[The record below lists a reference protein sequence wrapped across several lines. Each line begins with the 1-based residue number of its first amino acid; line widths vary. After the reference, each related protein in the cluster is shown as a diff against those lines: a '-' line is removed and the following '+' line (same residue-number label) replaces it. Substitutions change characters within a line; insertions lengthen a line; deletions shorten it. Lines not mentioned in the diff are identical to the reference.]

1 MVQLKQWAEKR
12 SGLAGRSAALAGIAV
27 GVKARTDGPSKE
39 TPADTPRPDSSG
51 ATVEQVGAF
60 SEQGNHLAAARAFAS
75 MPPEKRKDP
84 RLCEDFDRS
93 SAAVPDWWLERAADT
108 AQKVEEPCVR
118 ARLWLLLARAHR
130 EANDPTDCRTA
141 VTEAIHCTTAIW
153 SRILARRG
161 DAGRGHNG
169 TFRWQGDSGSRKSE
183 KAEIH
188 SMLNM
193 LMALERLQHEIG
205 DRAEAFDTLLLAL
218 KCVETMPRDAGY
230 SSSATPDSLAA
241 WLARIAGRAR
251 LRGRPDIAEII
262 MGGFPWS
269 QVQATRGTDT
279 FLMGLAAAEAQDAA
293 ELEELAEEMR
303 RRATTTL
310 GGSSSMTNYAALLY
324 AKLSLLAARRGD
336 ENRYQ
341 AAMKV
346 GGLVN
351 IRRGSASPA
360 ILLRLAEATATLGE
374 TDVAREYI
382 DQSKVHGPERDA
394 VVADVVTAI
403 CQDGRISEA
412 RELLEQIRDEEAKVQ
427 ASYAV
432 AKAEADEPSARLSGL
447 FERAEAMAGNAEKA
461 AALAGVA
468 SALLPE

>member
-1 MVQLKQWAEKR
+1 
-12 SGLAGRSAALAGIAV
+12 
-27 GVKARTDGPSKE
+27 
-39 TPADTPRPDSSG
+39 
-51 ATVEQVGAF
+51 
-60 SEQGNHLAAARAFAS
+60 
-75 MPPEKRKDP
+75 
-84 RLCEDFDRS
+84 
-93 SAAVPDWWLERAADT
+93 
-108 AQKVEEPCVR
+108 
-118 ARLWLLLARAHR
+118 
-130 EANDPTDCRTA
+130 
-141 VTEAIHCTTAIW
+141 
-153 SRILARRG
+153 
-161 DAGRGHNG
+161 
-169 TFRWQGDSGSRKSE
+169 
-183 KAEIH
+183 
-188 SMLNM
+188 
-193 LMALERLQHEIG
+193 MA
-205 DRAEAFDTLLLAL
+205 
-218 KCVETMPRDAGY
+218 
-230 SSSATPDSLAA
+230 
-241 WLARIAGRAR
+241 
-251 LRGRPDIAEII
+251 
-262 MGGFPWS
+262 
-269 QVQATRGTDT
+269 
-279 FLMGLAAAEAQDAA
+279 
-293 ELEELAEEMR
+293 
-303 RRATTTL
+303 
-310 GGSSSMTNYAALLY
+310 NYAALLY

-336 ENRYQ
+336 ENRYQQ